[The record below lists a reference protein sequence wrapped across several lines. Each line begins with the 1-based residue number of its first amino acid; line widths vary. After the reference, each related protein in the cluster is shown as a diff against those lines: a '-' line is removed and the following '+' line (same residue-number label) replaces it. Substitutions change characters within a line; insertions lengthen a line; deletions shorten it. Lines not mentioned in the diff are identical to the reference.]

1 MNDLSKAREHLLQD
15 YIKEF
20 APSQKEMDA
29 FMRGVTW
36 MMDYVTDDNNWSPYI
51 PDKVCLHRQ
60 HRNIEELME
69 KIDWLQRENKRLVSE
84 LRKKDLMTSEER
96 RVWKKEGEGRRLGLL
111 VTELRQTVNE
121 LRAEK
126 EKWMNRYLLE
136 TIDNKILKNK

>member
-1 MNDLSKAREHLLQD
+1 MCIRDS
-15 YIKEF
+15 
-20 APSQKEMDA
+20 
-29 FMRGVTW
+29 
-36 MMDYVTDDNNWSPYI
+36 
-51 PDKVCLHRQ
+51 KVCLHRQ
-60 HRNIEELME
+60 QRNIEELME

>member
-1 MNDLSKAREHLLQD
+1 
-15 YIKEF
+15 
-20 APSQKEMDA
+20 
-29 FMRGVTW
+29 
-36 MMDYVTDDNNWSPYI
+36 
-51 PDKVCLHRQ
+51 
-60 HRNIEELME
+60 ME

-96 RVWKKEGEGRRLGLL
+96 RVWKKEGEGRRFGLL

-121 LRAEK
+121 LKAEK

>member
-1 MNDLSKAREHLLQD
+1 MENIDL
-15 YIKEF
+15 
-20 APSQKEMDA
+20 
-29 FMRGVTW
+29 
-36 MMDYVTDDNNWSPYI
+36 
-51 PDKVCLHRQ
+51 
-60 HRNIEELME
+60 
-69 KIDWLQRENKRLVSE
+69 LQRENKRLVSE

-136 TIDNKILKNK
+136 TVDNKILKNK

>member
-20 APSQKEMDA
+20 DPSQKEMDA

-36 MMDYVTDDNNWSPYI
+36 MTDDNNLSPYI

-60 HRNIEELME
+60 QRNIEELME

-84 LRKKDLMTSEER
+84 SSGSLARNIWKR
-96 RVWKKEGEGRRLGLL
+96 RGRPASNLGVPLIGKGTVKEY
-111 VTELRQTVNE
+111 TY
-121 LRAEK
+121 K
-126 EKWMNRYLLE
+126 
-136 TIDNKILKNK
+136 

>member
-1 MNDLSKAREHLLQD
+1 
-15 YIKEF
+15 
-20 APSQKEMDA
+20 
-29 FMRGVTW
+29 
-36 MMDYVTDDNNWSPYI
+36 
-51 PDKVCLHRQ
+51 
-60 HRNIEELME
+60 ME

-111 VTELRQTVNE
+111 VTELRQTINE

>member
-1 MNDLSKAREHLLQD
+1 
-15 YIKEF
+15 
-20 APSQKEMDA
+20 
-29 FMRGVTW
+29 
-36 MMDYVTDDNNWSPYI
+36 
-51 PDKVCLHRQ
+51 
-60 HRNIEELME
+60 ME

-136 TIDNKILKNK
+136 TVDNKILKNK

>member
-1 MNDLSKAREHLLQD
+1 MK
-15 YIKEF
+15 
-20 APSQKEMDA
+20 
-29 FMRGVTW
+29 
-36 MMDYVTDDNNWSPYI
+36 
-51 PDKVCLHRQ
+51 KVIVICV
-60 HRNIEELME
+60 
-69 KIDWLQRENKRLVSE
+69 ENKRLVSE

-136 TIDNKILKNK
+136 TVDNKILKNK